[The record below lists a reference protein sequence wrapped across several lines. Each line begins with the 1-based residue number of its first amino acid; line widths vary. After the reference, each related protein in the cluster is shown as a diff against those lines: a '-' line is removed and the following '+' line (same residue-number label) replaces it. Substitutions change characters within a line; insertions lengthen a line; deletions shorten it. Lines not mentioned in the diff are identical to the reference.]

1 MNCTFCGKVLDK
13 TAPIVAASRFCLYR
27 NGYWVEVTRAAAHVK
42 CHEQHQQSKLRV
54 ERVKIVEKGDSDG
67 IQAEKA

>member
-13 TAPIVAASRFCLYR
+13 TAPIVPAARFCLYR

-42 CHEQHQQSKLRV
+42 CHEQHQQSKLTAAQKAFN
-54 ERVKIVEKGDSDG
+54 EIDSPAPDDKPIG
-67 IQAEKA
+67 